1 MSNLLNFANFLLCVL
16 MLSGKLVPGAAVKRG
31 PHHPRSEQS
40 KTRKLDQHLTHEEH
54 AIEDDLKDM
63 GINANIEDMSEEE
76 LTFYYFKIHDSDNN
90 NALDG
95 LEMLQAA
102 VHQDQKFKKLDRD
115 NYIKNASDELNHII
129 EVIDEF
135 LLIADANKD
144 GLLHYPEYVKAI
156 TEN

>member
-1 MSNLLNFANFLLCVL
+1 
-16 MLSGKLVPGAAVKRG
+16 
-31 PHHPRSEQS
+31 
-40 KTRKLDQHLTHEEH
+40 
-54 AIEDDLKDM
+54 
-63 GINANIEDMSEEE
+63 
-76 LTFYYFKIHDSDNN
+76 
-90 NALDG
+90 
-95 LEMLQAA
+95 MLQAA

-129 EVIDEF
+129 GKRLYIIAYLLRKFQFFNWIAEVIDEF